1 MPIQDQQWR
10 HIREDRDT
18 RLRNDVDPKSLE
30 AFNTGTKLSAKW
42 KKYRQALLD
51 LPSQDVD
58 EVVDL
63 VWPEK
68 PE

>member
-58 EVVDL
+58 EVVDF

>member
-1 MPIQDQQWR
+1 MPIQDQQWGF
-10 HIREDRDT
+10 IREDRDAL
-18 RLRNDVDPKSLE
+18 LRNDVDPKTME

-51 LPSQDVD
+51 LPRQDVD

>member
-1 MPIQDQQWR
+1 MQIQDQQWGF
-10 HIREDRDT
+10 IREDRDA
-18 RLRNDVDPKSLE
+18 RLRNDVDPKTME

-58 EVVDL
+58 NVGDL
-63 VWPEK
+63 VWPTK

>member
-1 MPIQDQQWR
+1 MPIQDEQWGY
-10 HIREDRDT
+10 IRVDRDA

-30 AFNTGTKLSAKW
+30 AFNNGTKLNTKW

-51 LPSQDVD
+51 LPSQDVED
-58 EVVDL
+58 VGDL

>member
-1 MPIQDQQWR
+1 MPIEDQQWGY
-10 HIREDRDT
+10 IRDDRNS
-18 RLRNDVDPKSLE
+18 RLRNDVDPKTME

>member
-1 MPIQDQQWR
+1 MPIQDQQWGF
-10 HIREDRDT
+10 IREDRDAL
-18 RLRNDVDPKSLE
+18 LRNDVDPKTME

-58 EVVDL
+58 EVVDF

>member
-1 MPIQDQQWR
+1 MPIQDQQWGF
-10 HIREDRDT
+10 IRRDRDHF
-18 RLRNDVDPKSLE
+18 LRMNVDPKTME
-30 AFNTGTKLSAKW
+30 AFNNGTELSSEW
-42 KKYRQALLD
+42 KTYRQALLD

>member
-18 RLRNDVDPKSLE
+18 RLRIDVDPKSLE

>member
-1 MPIQDQQWR
+1 MPIQDEQWR
-10 HIREDRDT
+10 YVREDRDA
-18 RLRNDVDPKSLE
+18 RLREDVDPKSLE
-30 AFNTGTKLSAKW
+30 AFNKGTKLSAKW

-58 EVVDL
+58 DVGDL